1 MARGRGLPSSWGSS
15 LPTDHKQ
22 VQYLASKTAW
32 DLHKDRDTF
41 VKALMGPIGSGKS
54 VACCWDLFQSAHEQA
69 PASDGIRYTRF
80 AVIRNTYRELQDTT
94 MQTWFDWFP
103 KTLGNY
109 IAGDMKHII
118 QINDIHMEVLFRAL
132 DKPEDI
138 KKLLSLEL
146 TKAWVNEA
154 REIPKAVIDA
164 LLGRVGRYPSKRDT
178 GPSKWGIIMDTNPPD
193 NDHWWYRLFEE
204 EKPEDWKLWKQPPGL
219 LKRNGKYYP
228 NPKAENI
235 HNLPEGY
242 YQRMLAGKDEEWI
255 NVYIM
260 GQYGFIKD
268 GKPVYPEYVDAIHC
282 PSEEIKIVPGRT
294 KIIGLDFGL
303 TPAAVF
309 LQEADDGQLQAV
321 DELVTEDMGTV
332 RFADM
337 LNERIRTVFR
347 GCPVEVWG
355 DPAGEGRS
363 QVDERT
369 PFDILRAAN
378 IRAFPAP
385 TNDFTLRREGVARKL
400 TQLTIGGRPGL
411 AISPRC
417 RMLRKA
423 MAGGYKFRRLQVS
436 GDERYVDKPDKNM
449 YSHVAEALQ
458 YGISGGG
465 GTRELLH
472 TTDRQMR
479 TNYRAKRSIGG

>member
-1 MARGRGLPSSWGSS
+1 MSE
-15 LPTDHKQ
+15 HKK
-22 VQYLASKTAW
+22 VQYLASKTAGNFH
-32 DLHKDRDTF
+32 DDRDTF

-54 VACCWDLFQSAHEQA
+54 VSCCWDLFQSAHEQE
-69 PASDGIRYTRF
+69 PSSDGIRYTRF
-80 AVIRNTYRELQDTT
+80 AVIRNTYRELLDTT

-103 KTLGNY
+103 KTLGTY
-109 IAGDMKHII
+109 VAGDMKHII

-164 LLGRVGRYPSKRDT
+164 LLGRVGRYPSKRDVGAT
-178 GPSKWGIIMDTNPPD
+178 RWGIIMDTNPPD

-204 EKPEDWKLWKQPPGL
+204 EHPEGWKLWKQPPGM
-219 LKRNGKYYP
+219 LKRAGKYHP
-228 NPKAENI
+228 NPKAENV
-235 HNLPEGY
+235 HNLPDGY
-242 YQRMLAGKDEEWI
+242 YRRMLAGKDEEWI

-282 PSEEIKIVPGRT
+282 ADKEIPVWRGRLVT
-294 KIIGLDFGL
+294 VGLDFGL

-309 LQEADDGQLQAV
+309 FQEADDGQLQAI

-332 RFADM
+332 RFADL
-337 LNERIRTVFR
+337 LNQKLRTTFR
-347 GCPVEVWG
+347 GCPVEIWG

-378 IRAFPAP
+378 IKAYPAP
-385 TNDFTLRREGVARKL
+385 TNDFTLRREAVARKL

-411 AISPRC
+411 SVSPKC

-436 GDERYVDKPDKNM
+436 GDERFVDKPDKNM
-449 YSHVAEALQ
+449 YSHVAEAGQ
-458 YGISGGG
+458 YGISGSG
-465 GTRELLH
+465 GTRELLLS
-472 TTDRQMR
+472 TDRQSR